1 MKPNRKWLIAAGI
14 VLVLV
19 VPIVIKKN
27 RGASATEVDL
37 ATAAQQLVQPSIL
50 ASGTLAFR
58 NEVNLTSEVTGKVR
72 TLLVKEG
79 DTVTAGQTL
88 LLLDPELYNNAIERE
103 EAGLR
108 QTRIAIE
115 RQRAQVALRRTQF
128 ERSRVLVQTKLIDR
142 NRFDEDRN
150 QLQVAEA
157 DLRTSEESLR
167 RAESVVNDARE
178 QRARTEIRSP
188 IAGRIV
194 SLPIKVGETAVPS
207 TSAFAGAQLMKIA
220 DTSEIIAELKVD
232 EADIAKVGVGQRVEV
247 FAAAYP
253 DNALKGSVEQI
264 ALAPTIEG
272 QGRAYKVTVRIVPP
286 QGLSLRSGM
295 SVRADIFLGDGQRRL
310 AVPVE
315 AISTET
321 GDDGKPVRH
330 VWLSKNGK
338 ATRATV
344 QTGASDDRWEV
355 VTKGVAQGDS
365 VIVGPAK
372 ALRGL
377 SEGAQVKARDPAKSK
392 DDADDDKAGDD
403 QADDA
408 KDAG

>member
-1 MKPNRKWLIAAGI
+1 MKPNRKWLIAAAI

-37 ATAAQQLVQPSIL
+37 ATAAPQLVQPSIL

-79 DTVTAGQTL
+79 DTVEAGQTL

-115 RQRAQVALRRTQF
+115 RQRAQAALRRTQF
-128 ERSRVLVQTKLIDR
+128 ERSQVLVQQKLIDR

-157 DLRTSEESLR
+157 ELRTSEESLR

-178 QRARTEIRSP
+178 QRARTEIRAP
-188 IAGRIV
+188 ISGRIV

-272 QGRAYKVTVRIVPP
+272 QGRAYKVTVRIAPP
-286 QGLSLRSGM
+286 DGLSLRSGM

-315 AISTET
+315 AVSTDT

-330 VWLSKNGK
+330 VWLAKAGK
-338 ATRATV
+338 ATRVQV

-355 VTKGVAQGDS
+355 VAKGVAQGDT

-377 SEGAQVKARDPAKSK
+377 SEGAQVKRRDPEKAK
-392 DDADDDKAGDD
+392 DDAGDDDKGA
-403 QADDA
+403 ADDA

>member
-1 MKPNRKWLIAAGI
+1 MKPNRKWLIAAAI

-37 ATAAQQLVQPSIL
+37 ATAAPQLVQPSIL

-79 DTVTAGQTL
+79 DTVEAGQTL

-115 RQRAQVALRRTQF
+115 RQRAQAALRRTQF
-128 ERSRVLVQTKLIDR
+128 ERSQVLVQQKLIDR

-157 DLRTSEESLR
+157 ELRTSEESLR

-178 QRARTEIRSP
+178 QRARTEIRAP
-188 IAGRIV
+188 ISGRIV

-272 QGRAYKVTVRIVPP
+272 QGRAYKVTVRIAPP
-286 QGLSLRSGM
+286 DGLSLRSGM

-315 AISTET
+315 AVSTDT

-330 VWLSKNGK
+330 VWLAKAGK
-338 ATRATV
+338 ATRVQV

-355 VTKGVAQGDS
+355 VAKGVAQGDT

-377 SEGAQVKARDPAKSK
+377 SEGAQVKRRDPETSK
-392 DDADDDKAGDD
+392 DDAGDDDKAA
-403 QADDA
+403 ADDA

>member
-37 ATAAQQLVQPSIL
+37 ATAAPQLVQPSIL

-79 DTVTAGQTL
+79 DTVEAGQTL

-310 AVPVE
+310 ALPVE
-315 AISTET
+315 AITT
-321 GDDGKPVRH
+321 DTDDGKPTRH
-330 VWLSKNGK
+330 VWLAKGGK
-338 ATRATV
+338 ATRVQV

-355 VTKGVAQGDS
+355 VTKGVAQGDT

-377 SEGAQVKARDPAKSK
+377 SEGAQVKRRDPAKTK
-392 DDADDDKAGDD
+392 GDDADADGKGDG
-403 QADDA
+403 DDA

>member
-19 VPIVIKKN
+19 VPFVIKKN
-27 RGASATEVDL
+27 RGASAIEVDL
-37 ATAAQQLVQPSIL
+37 ATAAPQLVQPSIL

-58 NEVNLTSEVTGKVR
+58 NEVNLTSEVTGKVE
-72 TLLVKEG
+72 TILVKEG
-79 DTVTAGQTL
+79 DTVEAGQTL

-115 RQRAQVALRRTQF
+115 RQRAQVALRRKQF
-128 ERSRVLVQTKLIDR
+128 ERSQVLVQQKLIDR

-150 QLQVAEA
+150 QLEVAEA

-188 IAGRIV
+188 ISGRIV

-232 EADIAKVGVGQRVEV
+232 EADIAKVGAGQRVEV

-253 DNALKGSVEQI
+253 DSALKGSV
-264 ALAPTIEG
+264 
-272 QGRAYKVTVRIVPP
+272 
-286 QGLSLRSGM
+286 
-295 SVRADIFLGDGQRRL
+295 
-310 AVPVE
+310 
-315 AISTET
+315 
-321 GDDGKPVRH
+321 
-330 VWLSKNGK
+330 
-338 ATRATV
+338 
-344 QTGASDDRWEV
+344 
-355 VTKGVAQGDS
+355 
-365 VIVGPAK
+365 
-372 ALRGL
+372 
-377 SEGAQVKARDPAKSK
+377 
-392 DDADDDKAGDD
+392 
-403 QADDA
+403 
-408 KDAG
+408 